1 MSDAAA
7 VDTGSESSQ
16 MPDLSNSGE
25 VQPTSRDDVQ
35 AAIDA
40 VMNGESDDGQSN
52 KSKEVQRGEND
63 DSRNDQGN
71 KRDVQTEDNRPADKP
86 KSSAWAS
93 LHKQKVEFQAQ
104 RDAFAKEKAE
114 VDKVKS
120 LLENAKTDRLS
131 ALEAL
136 GYTDI
141 KEFIDGLVEDG
152 GRMTPERKKV
162 LELERKLHEREQKEK
177 EYHDNQQREIASKQ
191 QQAQLD
197 RIHNEVVQKINA
209 DYADS
214 LVSIEGGSQEV
225 MQEMDRLAGENGV
238 MPDISEAVANVQK
251 RYEENFQ
258 KILGNPRAQQIA
270 LDIFKSNKIPLSP
283 SKPATRTI
291 SSNAVSGT
299 SLPKLEEKRYSL
311 DDDLE
316 RMVSWVKTQK

>member
-7 VDTGSESSQ
+7 VEAPSQ
-16 MPDLSNSGE
+16 MPDLSNSSE
-25 VQPTSRDDVQ
+25 DVSSSRDDVQ

-40 VMNGESDDGQSN
+40 VMGEENESGDSTPAPQE
-52 KSKEVQRGEND
+52 KPAAKEEPSQ
-63 DSRNDQGN
+63 
-71 KRDVQTEDNRPADKP
+71 PDKP

-120 LLENAKTDRLS
+120 MLENAKTDRLS

-162 LELERKLHEREQKEK
+162 LELERKLTERENKEK
-177 EYHDNQQREIASKQ
+177 EYNEQAQREHATRQ
-191 QQAQLD
+191 QQQQLD
-197 RIHNEVVQKINA
+197 RIHSEVVQKITA

-270 LDIFKSNKIPLSP
+270 LEIFKSNKIATSP
-283 SKPATRTI
+283 SKPAPKTI
-291 SSNAVSGT
+291 SSNTNSGT

-316 RMVSWVKTQK
+316 KMVSWVKHQK

>member
-7 VDTGSESSQ
+7 VETSSNEMPSLDSSSEA
-16 MPDLSNSGE
+16 
-25 VQPTSRDDVQ
+25 QPTSRDDVQ
-35 AAIDA
+35 AAIDM
-40 VMNGESDDGQSN
+40 VMGEENDGQSRDSGDRGHT
-52 KSKEVQRGEND
+52 SKND
-63 DSRNDQGN
+63 SAAVEDVV
-71 KRDVQTEDNRPADKP
+71 RDVPERPADKP

-104 RDAFAKEKAE
+104 RDAFAKERAE

-162 LELERKLHEREQKEK
+162 LELERKLTERENKEREQNE
-177 EYHDNQQREIASKQ
+177 NQQREHATRQ

-197 RIHNEVVQKINA
+197 RIHGEVVQKINA

-258 KILGNPRAQQIA
+258 KILGNPRARQIA
-270 LDIFKSNKIPLSP
+270 LDIFKSNKIATSP
-283 SKPATRTI
+283 SKPAPKTI
-291 SSNAVSGT
+291 SSNTNSGT

-316 RMVSWVKTQK
+316 KMVSWVKNQK

>member
-7 VDTGSESSQ
+7 AETGNDSSQ

-25 VQPTSRDDVQ
+25 AQPTSRDDVQ

-40 VMNGESDDGQSN
+40 VMGEGDGQSGE
-52 KSKEVQRGEND
+52 SKGSSGERD
-63 DSRNDQGN
+63 GARVPEEPKGDSS
-71 KRDVQTEDNRPADKP
+71 VPPDKP

-104 RDAFAKEKAE
+104 RDAFAREKAE

-162 LELERKLHEREQKEK
+162 LDLERRLHEREEK
-177 EYHDNQQREIASKQ
+177 ERLSHEETQRQQATRQ
-191 QQAQLD
+191 QQQQLD

-209 DYADS
+209 DYSDS

-238 MPDISEAVANVQK
+238 MPDISEAVSNVQK
-251 RYEENFQ
+251 RYEENLQ

-270 LDIFKSNKIPLSP
+270 LNLFKSNKIATSP
-283 SKPATRTI
+283 SKPATKTI
-291 SSNAVSGT
+291 SSNSVSGT

-316 RMVSWVKTQK
+316 KMVSWVKQQK